1 MSLVYKALD
10 LKNEIDKYRYFIGS
24 TYNLSTVE
32 NIYLYNY
39 SSSIS
44 KMYEDVYKIEIKLS
58 DYITNTLIEILATH
72 SRDFSHEL
80 VATVES

>member
-32 NIYLYNY
+32 NI
-39 SSSIS
+39 
-44 KMYEDVYKIEIKLS
+44 
-58 DYITNTLIEILATH
+58 
-72 SRDFSHEL
+72 
-80 VATVES
+80 